1 MRLGILT
8 DLHLASTPHPPGRW
22 HNPYD
27 FEGLRGRLADA
38 LAVLGERRV
47 DALAVLGDLANDGDD
62 SSLDEAVGMLAQGP
76 APALV
81 VAGNH
86 DCELAAG
93 ALEAAV
99 ARAGGGR
106 VRALVEPVAVAGGTA
121 AGLALRPLGDDEFA
135 GRRADGAPPGVLLSH
150 FPLVSREDALHRA
163 GLKYAGDLANMA
175 ELAEPLTAG
184 PPLVALGGHL
194 HARDAAA
201 RGAVLQLLFAA
212 LVEPPFE
219 CAVVEIT
226 GDPPQ
231 VVSESIPVAPSPPVP
246 LPILRPAH
254 GRWAYADG
262 GWRATG

>member
-1 MRLGILT
+1 MRLGIVT
-8 DLHLASTPHPPGRW
+8 DLHLAPTPHRPARW

-27 FEGLRGRLADA
+27 FEGVRGRLADA
-38 LAVLGERRV
+38 LAALGGRRV
-47 DALAVLGDLANDGDD
+47 DAIAVLGDLANDGDAA
-62 SSLDEAVGMLAQGP
+62 SLNEAVGMLAQGP

-86 DCELAAG
+86 DCELAAD
-93 ALEAAV
+93 ALETAV
-99 ARAGGGR
+99 ARAGGER
-106 VRALVEPVAVAGGTA
+106 VQAVRAPLMIAGATA

-135 GRRADGAPPGVLLSH
+135 GRLAGGAPPAVLLSH

-163 GLKYAGDLANMA
+163 GLKYAGDLANLA
-175 ELAEPLTAG
+175 ELAEPLAAG
-184 PPLVALGGHL
+184 PPVVALGGHL
-194 HARDAAA
+194 HVRDAAA
-201 RGAVLQLLFAA
+201 EGAVLQLLFPA

-219 CAVVEIT
+219 CAVVEVT

-231 VVSESIPVAPSPPVP
+231 VLSESIPVAPSPPVP
-246 LPILRPAH
+246 LPVLRPPT